1 MGTLEGFLWMKTIDP
16 FADLAWSDVGDVRNG
31 KPYIDL
37 GGFRRSQLSADSI
50 AEGSARER
58 NAGRTP
64 AQTARSENLKL
75 FMRFNRNYASQ
86 SHGDHHE
93 SAGGFPLLTPSPRR
107 TLRKR
112 RCCHRSGGSGSG

>member
-1 MGTLEGFLWMKTIDP
+1 MEILEGLLWMKKIDP
-16 FADLAWSDVGDVRNG
+16 FARLAWSDVGDVRNG

-37 GGFRRSQLSADSI
+37 GGFRRSQLSADPT

-64 AQTARSENLKL
+64 AQAARSENLKM

-93 SAGGFPLLTPSPRR
+93 SAEGFPL
-107 TLRKR
+107 
-112 RCCHRSGGSGSG
+112 